1 MKSKIEIAGVIEF
14 AGVEAISRLF
24 AKLRNELNELSELNE
39 LNELNVELNAAAAA
53 ARCRFSERLW
63 SCYPP
68 TSHVNVRGLEA
79 KARPVVPRTACSQH
93 KKTT

>member
-1 MKSKIEIAGVIEF
+1 MF
-14 AGVEAISRLF
+14 T
-24 AKLRNELNELSELNE
+24 KLRNELNELCELNE
-39 LNELNVELNAAAAA
+39 LNERNELNVERNAAAAA
-53 ARCRFSERLW
+53 ARCRCSDWRW